1 MHDLYELKERLL
13 KELEEYGKRGD
24 LSASSLDMV
33 DKLAHAAKN
42 LCKVIEDM
50 EGEEYSNYGGSYYDG
65 MVPRGGHSYRR
76 GSYARGRNARRDS
89 MGRYSSDGYSRAGD
103 LAEHVRELMRDAPD
117 EQTRQEME
125 RLASKLSMM

>member
-1 MHDLYELKERLL
+1 M
-13 KELEEYGKRGD
+13 
-24 LSASSLDMV
+24 

-50 EGEEYSNYGGSYYDG
+50 EGGEYSNYGGGSYYEG
-65 MVPRGGHSYRR
+65 NMPNRGW
-76 GSYARGRNARRDS
+76 SYARGRGRTARRDS
-89 MGRYSSDGYSRAGD
+89 MGRYSNTGYSRTGD
-103 LAEHVRELMRDAPD
+103 LAEQVRDLMRDAQG